1 MIKKKK
7 NISAFL
13 LYICYNSPRKKFGDV
28 LMLKKIDLK
37 LKNNDETIIK
47 ENINGDK
54 KNNVLSFKYDN
65 ESIKIDINKDNI
77 VMHKDN
83 SESILSFNFIKNK
96 KTVCEY
102 FIKELNFYIDT
113 KVLTNEILINDNQIY
128 IEYELWLQDDYTG
141 KFIYDLKLK
150 EVK

>member
-83 SESILSFNFIKNK
+83 SESILLFNFVKNK
-96 KTVCEY
+96 KTDCEY
-102 FIKELNFYIDT
+102 FIKELNFYIET
-113 KVLTNEILINDNQIY
+113 KVLTNKLLIDENSIY
-128 IEYELWLQDDYTG
+128 IEYELWLQDEYTG

>member
-7 NISAFL
+7 NISEFL

-47 ENINGDK
+47 ENIDGDK

-65 ESIKIDINKDNI
+65 ESIKIDINEDNI

-83 SESILSFNFIKNK
+83 SESILSFNFVKNK
-96 KTVCEY
+96 KTDCEY

-113 KVLTNEILINDNQIY
+113 KVLTNEILINDDQIY
-128 IEYELWLQDDYTG
+128 IEYELWLQDEYTG
-141 KFIYDLKLK
+141 KYLFHI
-150 EVK
+150 